1 MPAATD
7 GLGLQPDADHFDAEE
22 FIRLSGRPTQV
33 IMRYTLNGTE
43 LKHENVAAENTQSTD
58 PSPSRHHGSNL
69 S

>member
-33 IMRYTLNGTE
+33 IMRYTLNGAE
-43 LKHENVAAENTQSTD
+43 LKRVNVAAENTQSTVTA
-58 PSPSRHHGSNL
+58 PTTPWN
-69 S
+69 